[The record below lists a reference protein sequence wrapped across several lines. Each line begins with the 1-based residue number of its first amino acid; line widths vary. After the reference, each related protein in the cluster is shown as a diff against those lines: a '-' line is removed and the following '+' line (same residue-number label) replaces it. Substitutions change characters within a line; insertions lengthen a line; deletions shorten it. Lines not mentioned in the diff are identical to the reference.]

1 MAQTDYIVRAGVGFD
16 IDRKS
21 GAQAISA
28 MDNIVGQMQNT
39 ATKRTAK
46 GFQDRAKEY
55 NKTVKEVAT
64 ANKKADQDLVTG
76 TQQVAKRAADAIA
89 KARPKPLSAPKAAK
103 MDTSA
108 IKKYSD
114 DYKSTMKGM
123 TTAYK
128 KFASE
133 AEKAGIKVAKTQGGW
148 GTKAKVE
155 QFAGSDAG
163 NRKRQID
170 LTKTM
175 VMEQKRLMEGLDKES
190 AEYQKQKKIL
200 DALENQQKDMISI
213 DRDMRNVERQH
224 ANERRKNNEALNKA
238 GKEKKQMDQAEN
250 RRLKINI
257 KAIKEAGAAIQG
269 YAQSVGSTLK
279 NAFVIGTAAAAA
291 FFYKMQPV
299 VEQVMEF
306 EKELMNAQS
315 IFQVHRS
322 ELHEL
327 SDVVTEFGL
336 QYGIAYDT
344 AVKGL
349 YQYASAGV
357 EASEAN
363 EMLAHTL
370 KLSMAVQG
378 DHEALA
384 KLTTQT
390 IMGFGMEFSDAAEVT
405 DKFAHSINKSL
416 IEWDDLASSVKF
428 ALPFFISTGQSIDQL
443 LGSLE
448 ILTNR
453 ALEAGIAGRGLRQAL
468 AEFTQHAE
476 DNTAAFHKMGVEILD
491 MQGNMKPL
499 TDIAQQFKDL
509 MGPAVNDMDIM
520 MALME
525 DLNIRG
531 ATAFVHLVQNA
542 EEFQAAVDNLSNSAG
557 SATEMAEIQQQSLSM
572 QIQRVKNAL
581 LAPFLLSDE
590 VGEANDTLN
599 EFTLVIK
606 ELVEEFVGFF
616 IIENEFGNTLTQHG
630 KDIKTFAVDAIKV
643 AVELIRELKDI
654 FLESDTGLKTF
665 TNLLHL
671 ATIPMKVL
679 LKVLSLLGPRS
690 IELLVWLKVMNAL
703 LPINTILQW
712 KLTAAQNANLA
723 TMIKDTAA
731 KPAAIAASKATVVAK
746 GAETVAVQANA
757 LSWAAMWG
765 AMTLGVAAV
774 ALVIGGLMSMSDPLK
789 ALTLVALGLAA
800 AFGAMWVAG
809 SLGTAAAPILA
820 GLAAVSVGI
829 AAVGAVA
836 MGVRSTGMPEPTIP
850 SISGNLGTGGVG
862 IGDISSG
869 ISMPQI
875 GSSAGSVINIHGDI
889 YDEQGFQNVLASHL
903 PGAVRVINDGGGI

>member
-21 GAQAISA
+21 GAQAIST

-55 NKTVKEVAT
+55 NKTIKDVAT
-64 ANKKADQDLVTG
+64 ANKKADQDLVKG

-89 KARPKPLSAPKAAK
+89 KARPKPLPAAKAAK

-108 IKKYSD
+108 IKKYSS

-155 QFAGSDAG
+155 QFAGGDPG

-175 VMEQKRLMEGLDKES
+175 VMEQKRLMKGLDKES
-190 AEYQKQKKIL
+190 EEYREQKSIL

-213 DRDMRNVERQH
+213 DRDMRNVERKH
-224 ANERRKNNEALNKA
+224 ARERKKNSDALKAA
-238 GKEKKQMDQAEN
+238 GKKKKQMDQAEN

-257 KAIKEAGAAIQG
+257 KAIKEAGAAIGG
-269 YAQSVGSTLK
+269 YASSIGSTLK
-279 NAFVIGTAAAAA
+279 NAFVIGTAAAGA

-315 IFQVHRS
+315 IFQVHRA

-357 EASEAN
+357 EAAEAN

-390 IMGFGMEFSDAAEVT
+390 IMGFSMEFSDAAEIT

-542 EEFQAAVDNLSNSAG
+542 EDFQTAVDDLANSAG

-590 VGEANDTLN
+590 IGEANDTLN
-599 EFTLVIK
+599 EFTFVIK
-606 ELVEEFVGFF
+606 ELVDEFVGFF
-616 IIENEFGNTLTQHG
+616 IIENEFGNTLTQQG
-630 KDIKTFAVDAIKV
+630 KDIKTFAVEAIKV
-643 AVELIRELKDI
+643 AVEIIREFKDI
-654 FLESDTGLKTF
+654 FLESGTGLKTF
-665 TNLLHL
+665 TSLLNL
-671 ATIPMKVL
+671 ATIPLKVL
-679 LKVLSLLGPRS
+679 LKVLNFLGPRA
-690 IELLVWLKVMNAL
+690 IEYLIYLKLANKL
-703 LPINTILQW
+703 LPINAALQW
-712 KLTAAQNANLA
+712 YQTRALMANTAAISGNVLA
-723 TMIKDTAA
+723 ESTWIASTKAVLFYIPGKIAGLYASATAWQ
-731 KPAAIAASKATVVAK
+731 V
-746 GAETVAVQANA
+746 N
-757 LSWAAMWG
+757 WM
-765 AMTLGVAAV
+765 AMTMGVAGI
-774 ALVIGGLMSMSDPLK
+774 ALVIGGLMSMSNPLK

-800 AFGAMWVAG
+800 AFAAMWVA
-809 SLGTAAAPILA
+809 STAGTATATILA
-820 GLAAVSVGI
+820 GLAAVSAGV
-829 AAVGAVA
+829 AAVGATA
-836 MGVRSTGMPEPTIP
+836 MATRSVTGAAAGAVTSAIPESAIV
-850 SISGNLGTGGVG
+850 SSANKL
-862 IGDISSG
+862 SSG
-869 ISMPQI
+869 TPQI
-875 GSSAGSVINIHGDI
+875 GSSAGSVINIYGDI

-903 PGAVRVINDGGGI
+903 AGAVRTINDGGGI